1 MAYKSIEASLKL
13 LVEKAVKSFKEE
25 CNKKIEDLNTEL
37 LKVKRSQDFIS
48 TQYDKLNDE
57 YFKLI
62 ETNKKQEAEIK
73 KLKAESN
80 VMSAQGPKEQWCR
93 SLFSIGGIICN
104 FTPILPYFQ
113 HWGAWTSTTI
123 LFRCGNLV
131 KTKRKMQIEHFFS
144 PISGEDQKKRSSA
157 RIEHFGA

>member
-1 MAYKSIEASLKL
+1 MADKTIEDSLKL

-80 VMSAQGPKEQWCR
+80 VMSAQGPTEQWCR
-93 SLFSIGGIICN
+93 SLFSIGGDNLLFYPN
-104 FTPILPYFQ
+104 FALF
-113 HWGAWTSTTI
+113 ST
-123 LFRCGNLV
+123 LVGMNLNHNFV
-131 KTKRKMQIEHFFS
+131 QVWKFS
-144 PISGEDQKKRSSA
+144 EDQKKNA
-157 RIEHFGA
+157 NRILFLPDIR